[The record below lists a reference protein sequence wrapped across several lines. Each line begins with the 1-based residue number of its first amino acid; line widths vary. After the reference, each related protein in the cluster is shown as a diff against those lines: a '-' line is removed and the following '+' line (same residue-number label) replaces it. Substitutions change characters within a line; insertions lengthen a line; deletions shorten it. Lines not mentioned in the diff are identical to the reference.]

1 MTGIRML
8 SLLAATVSM
17 IAVAGESPAIERLVP
32 IGGQRGTTV
41 EVSIVGKPGDGNL
54 SVVSGSDDVAAVVG
68 ESKTSAKITIAP
80 TARPGIYWLRFCN
93 PFGATELKPF
103 VVGLVPELAEVEP
116 NAKIAESQIVALP
129 STTIN
134 GVLEKAGDVDTF
146 AVTLTKGQILVA
158 SLQAH
163 AILGSP
169 MDGVLQIINDKGNV
183 LVQNDDDLGFDPRLQ
198 FVAPNDGKWFVRT
211 FAFPAAPNS
220 TIGFAGGA
228 DYNYRLTLTTEA
240 VVEHTMPAVR
250 FSGDAETTLALHG
263 WNIAE
268 PTVVLPSDQEMLVT
282 GLAMP
287 FRVSSVD
294 IPVTKES
301 LLSNERT
308 LTVPIAVSGE
318 ISSSGEDA
326 FTINAVMS
334 QKLSFSVKARAIG
347 SLLDPVLAVF
357 GSDGKL
363 IQESDDINGDNP
375 DSELH
380 LTMPAD
386 GPYRVT
392 VRDRYQNSG
401 NRFFYVL
408 RCEESRPTFSATV
421 ATTAVTM
428 PSDKPMEIPIT
439 VDRRHGF
446 AEAVDF
452 RFEGLPDGITAECP
466 RSEKDGESSKAI
478 TLKVS
483 GATKEAF
490 QGPVKVVAESVDTK
504 QRQSISF
511 RTTDGITVDQVWLTV
526 PATATVEPAAPAAE
540 M

>member
-1 MTGIRML
+1 MTGIRVL
-8 SLLAATVSM
+8 SFLAAAVST
-17 IAVAGESPAIERLVP
+17 IAVVGEPPSIERLVP
-32 IGGQRGTTV
+32 MGGQQGTAV
-41 EVSIVGKPGDGNL
+41 EVTIVGKPGDGNL
-54 SVVSGSDDVAAVVG
+54 KAVSDSDDIAVVVG
-68 ESKTSAKITIAP
+68 ESKTSAKISIAP
-80 TARPGIYWLRFCN
+80 TARPGIHWLRFCN
-93 PFGATELKPF
+93 PSGATELRPF
-103 VVGLVPELAEVEP
+103 VVGLVPEVAEVEP
-116 NAKIAESQIVALP
+116 NAKISESQNVSPP
-129 STTIN
+129 SATIN

-146 AVTLTKGQILVA
+146 AVELTKGQILVA
-158 SLQAH
+158 SFHAH

-169 MDGVLQIINDKGNV
+169 MDGVLQIVSEKGNV

-198 FVAPNDGKWFVRT
+198 FVAPGDGKWFVRT

-220 TIGFAGGA
+220 TIRFAGGP
-228 DYNYRLTLTTEA
+228 DYVYRLTLTTEA

-263 WNIAE
+263 WNLAS
-268 PTVVLPSDQEMLVT
+268 PTVVLPRDQEMLENGVA
-282 GLAMP
+282 LP

-294 IPVTKES
+294 IPVSQES
-301 LLSNERT
+301 LLSKVRT
-308 LTVPIAVSGE
+308 LVLPIAVSGE
-318 ISSSGEDA
+318 ISSSGVDA
-326 FTINAVMS
+326 FTINAAMS
-334 QKLSFSVKARAIG
+334 QKLSLSVQARAIG
-347 SLLDPVLAVF
+347 SLLDPVLAIF

-386 GPYRVT
+386 GLYRVT
-392 VRDRYQNSG
+392 VRDRFQNSG

-421 ATTAVTM
+421 ATTAFTM
-428 PSDKPMEIPIT
+428 PSDKPLEIPIT

-446 AEAVDF
+446 SEAVDF

-483 GATKEAF
+483 GAAKEAF
-490 QGPVKVVAESVDTK
+490 QGSVKVVAESVDSK
-504 QRQSISF
+504 QPQSIGF
-511 RTTDGITVDQVWLTV
+511 RTADGVTVEHLWLTI
-526 PATATVEPAAPAAE
+526 PATATVEPSAPAAE